1 MKNLKLILLRIFG
14 AALAGFATSVFFVP
28 NKIVCGGVSGVA
40 TILNHTLNVPAG
52 VTFAV
57 INIVLIFFSIKILG
71 KSFTVKTA
79 IGAGLLSGFVQLFSY
94 VPSLTDNVMLAIIFG
109 GVIYGFGLG
118 IVFATDSTSGG
129 TDILGRLIQ
138 YKYPTMQ
145 IGKMLMLLDGIII
158 TTSLFVFKEIDLALF
173 GIIALFISTF
183 AIDWFISRLNVSSI
197 AFVISDMGEEISDLL
212 VSTSPRGVTII
223 DAVGAYTKKN
233 KKMLFCALKDI
244 ETTDF
249 KKKILDIDSEAF
261 VVFAESPQI
270 MGNGFYYY
278 R

>member
-1 MKNLKLILLRIFG
+1 MKKLKLVLLRIFG

-28 NKIVCGGVSGVA
+28 NKIVCGGVSGIA
-40 TILNHTLNVPAG
+40 TILNHTLHIPAG
-52 VTFAV
+52 ITFAI
-57 INIVLIFFSIKILG
+57 INIVLILFSIKVLG
-71 KSFTVKTA
+71 KAFTIKTA
-79 IGAGLLSGFVQLFSY
+79 IGAGLLSAFVQVFSY
-94 VPSLTDNVMLAIIFG
+94 VPPLTDNVMLAVIFG

-138 YKYPTMQ
+138 HKYPTMQ
-145 IGKMLMLLDGIII
+145 IGKMLMLLDGVII
-158 TTSLFVFKEIDLALF
+158 TTSLCVFREIDLALF

-183 AIDWFISRLNVSSI
+183 AIDWLISRLNVSSI
-197 AFVISDMGEEISDLL
+197 AFVISDRGEEISKRLI
-212 VSTSPRGVTII
+212 STSPRGVTII
-223 DAVGAYTKKN
+223 DVLGAYTGKP

-244 ETTDF
+244 ETTEF

>member
-14 AALAGFATSVFFVP
+14 ASLAGFATSVFFVP

-40 TILNHTLNVPAG
+40 TILNHTLNIPAG

-57 INIVLIFFSIKILG
+57 INIVLILFSIKVLG
-71 KSFTVKTA
+71 KSFTIKTA

-94 VPSLTDNVMLAIIFG
+94 IPSLTDNVMLAVIFG

-138 YKYPTMQ
+138 HKYPTMQ

-158 TTSLFVFKEIDLALF
+158 TTSLVVFKEIDLALF

-183 AIDWFISRLNVSSI
+183 SIDWLISRLNVSSI
-197 AFVISDMGEEISDLL
+197 AFVISDMGEVISKLL
-212 VSTSPRGVTII
+212 ISTSPRGVTII
-223 DAVGAYTKKN
+223 DVQGAYTGKP
-233 KKMLFCALKDI
+233 KKMLFCALKAM
-244 ETTDF
+244 ETAEF

-270 MGNGFYYY
+270 MGKGFYYY